1 VMILDNSGSMQAGD
15 GTKLVQGSHGKV
27 HTVKCSRWKELVAE
41 VEQVA
46 EVSSALSARTDFHL
60 LNPTHGFAA
69 FSINGDEEGA
79 SIIPPVGP
87 TIELAT
93 FKEAIKT
100 VGPQGSTPL
109 TEAIMSVVT
118 MVEPVQHELRR
129 RGERVT
135 VIIATDGLPNNRAT
149 FLRAMQMLQTLPVWV
164 VVRLC
169 TDDDSVVEYW
179 NDLDTKL
186 EAPLEVLDDVMGE
199 ANEVWGHNPFVTYAP
214 ALHLARL
221 FGLESKL
228 YDALDETRLLPS
240 QIKELIEDIIGCGE
254 LPEPEIVGPKKFA
267 GAVRDALGEAPMLV
281 MDPRSG
287 KMKPWIDGY
296 ELERALKPKGELPC
310 VIM

>member
-1 VMILDNSGSMQAGD
+1 MILDNSGSMQAGD
-15 GTKLVQGSHGKV
+15 GTKLVQGAHGKV

-46 EVSSALSARTDFHL
+46 EVSSALAARTDFHL

-79 SIIPPVGP
+79 SLIPPVGP

-109 TEAIMSVVT
+109 TEAVMSVVT
-118 MVEPVQHELRR
+118 MVDPVQHELRR

-135 VIIATDGLPNNRAT
+135 VIIATDGLPNDRAT

-169 TDDDSVVEYW
+169 TDDDSVVQYW
-179 NDLDTKL
+179 NDLDTML

-240 QIKELIEDIIGCGE
+240 QIKELIEDILGCGE

-267 GAVRDALGEAPMLV
+267 GAVRDALGEAPSLV

-287 KMKPWIDGY
+287 RMKPWIDGY